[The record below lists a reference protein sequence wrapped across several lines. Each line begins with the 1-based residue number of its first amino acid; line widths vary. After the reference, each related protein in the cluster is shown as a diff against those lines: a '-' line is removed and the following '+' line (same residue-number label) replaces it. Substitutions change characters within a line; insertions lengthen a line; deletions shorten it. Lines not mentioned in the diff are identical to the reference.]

1 MTAVLKRECTV
12 RVGATAIREWYTE
25 IRDAT
30 YRLHS
35 TRLFRS
41 VSFLVSPLPPVN
53 REAIAMR
60 LLFAILLAV
69 SVLSAVV
76 HG

>member
-1 MTAVLKRECTV
+1 MTEDDG
-12 RVGATAIREWYTE
+12 GAETRMHCARLRDREWQIE
-25 IRDAT
+25 IRDT
-30 YRLHS
+30 TFRP
-35 TRLFRS
+35 RLFRS